1 MSFRSR
7 LFAAVALAVVI
18 PLGALAIGVR
28 RELDRRLTREYQ
40 ERVTAMAAVIESD
53 LARESGT
60 VGRRLR
66 ALASQLPQDNRFRL
80 GLQGDPAYRGY
91 LLDYAGQAMRLS
103 GLALLQ
109 IQDSTGRILSSGHFR
124 NEYDRLQPELPRLL
138 AKTRDT
144 LVLVRARTPESSV
157 LAMARV
163 DSFWL
168 GKGVFTVLGGLDAER
183 RLGGGLARD
192 SSLQVTLIYPGAQAG
207 SALARQVVREVRLP
221 YLDLVSGATP
231 VVDSARLVVTQSLGA
246 LESLRSSLN
255 RWVLAALGLTL
266 VLALGVAAWLSARI
280 SRPLRDLA
288 EKTSLIDLDRLDQS
302 FETDRNDEVGSLSR
316 LLAAM
321 TDRLRT
327 SSARLREV
335 ERRAA
340 VGDLARQVNHDIKNG
355 LTPIRNVLRHL
366 TQVGQQNPETLAQVF
381 AARKATLDSSVEY
394 LDTLARNYDRLAPG
408 PQRQACDVNALVEQV
423 VQRTGHDGVRVEA
436 RLWPELPPVLG
447 DALMV
452 RRILENLVGNA
463 QDSMAGRKDGTV
475 TVSTERVQAADGS
488 SRVRIT
494 VADTGTGMTEA
505 ELNRAFDDF
514 YTTKPGGSGLGLS
527 IVRRLILDLNG
538 ILRVETEPSTG
549 TRVLVDLP
557 SAGEEGFRQ

>member
-1 MSFRSR
+1 
-7 LFAAVALAVVI
+7 
-18 PLGALAIGVR
+18 
-28 RELDRRLTREYQ
+28 
-40 ERVTAMAAVIESD
+40 MAAVIESD

-66 ALASQLPQDNRFRL
+66 ALAFQLPQDNRFRL

-138 AKTRDT
+138 ANTPDT

-163 DSFWL
+163 DSFRL
-168 GKGVFTVLGGLDAER
+168 GRGVFTVLGGLDAER
-183 RLGGGLARD
+183 RLAGGLARD

-255 RWVLAALGLTL
+255 RWVLAALSLTL

-366 TQVGQQNPETLAQVF
+366 TQVGQQNPETLAEVF
-381 AARKATLDSSVEY
+381 AARKATLESSVEY

-436 RLWPELPPVLG
+436 RLWPELPPALG

-463 QDSMAGRKDGTV
+463 QDSVAARKDGTV

-488 SRVRIT
+488 SRVRVT
-494 VADTGTGMTEA
+494 VADTGSGMTEA

-527 IVRRLILDLNG
+527 IVRRLILDLDG
-538 ILRVETEPSTG
+538 TLRVETEPSTG

-557 SAGEEGFRQ
+557 SAGDEGSRS

>member
-7 LFAAVALAVVI
+7 LFAAVALAVTV
-18 PLGALAIGVR
+18 PLAALALGVR

-40 ERVTAMAAVIESD
+40 ERVAAMVAVIESD
-53 LARESGT
+53 LARESGLAAL
-60 VGRRLR
+60 RLR
-66 ALASQLPQDNRFRL
+66 ALVSQLPQDNRLRL
-80 GLQGDPAYRGY
+80 GLQGDPSYRGY
-91 LLDYAGQAMRLS
+91 LLDYAGQTMRLS

-109 IQDSTGRILSSGHFR
+109 IQDSAGRILSSGHFR
-124 NEYDRLQPELPRLL
+124 NEFDRLQPELPRLL
-138 AKTRDT
+138 ANTRDT

-157 LAMARV
+157 LAMARL
-163 DSFWL
+163 DSFRL
-168 GKGVFTVLGGLDAER
+168 ASRVFTVVGGLEAER
-183 RLGGGLARD
+183 RLTGGLAPD
-192 SSLQVTLIYPGAQAG
+192 SSLAVTLIYPGSRSS
-207 SALARQVVREVRLP
+207 SASSRQVVREVRLP
-221 YLDLVSGATP
+221 YLDLASGAPP

-266 VLALGVAAWLSARI
+266 LLAIGVAAWLSTRI

-288 EKTSLIDLDRLDQS
+288 QKTSLIDLDRLDQS
-302 FETDRNDEVGSLSR
+302 FETDREDEFGSLSR

-321 TDRLRT
+321 TDRLR
-327 SSARLREV
+327 SSSVRLREV

-366 TQVGQQNPETLAQVF
+366 TQVVQQDPQSLAQVF
-381 AARKATLDSSVEY
+381 VERKATLESSVEY
-394 LDTLARNYDRLAPG
+394 LDRLARNYDRLAPG
-408 PQRQACDVNALVEQV
+408 LQRQACDVNALVQQV
-423 VQRTGHDGVRVEA
+423 VHRTGHEGVEA
-436 RLWPELPPVLG
+436 RLWPELPTALG
-447 DALMV
+447 DELMV

-463 QDSMAGRKDGTV
+463 LDSLVGRKNGTV
-475 TVSTERVQAADGS
+475 TVSTERVQSADGS
-488 SRVRIT
+488 GRVRVT

-527 IVRRLILDLNG
+527 IVRRLILDLEG
-538 ILRVETEPSTG
+538 TLRVETEPGSG

-557 SAGEEGFRQ
+557 LAPTEDSRP

>member
-18 PLGALAIGVR
+18 PLGALAVGVR

-40 ERVTAMAAVIESD
+40 ERVSAMGAVIESD

-60 VGRRLR
+60 VGLRLR
-66 ALASQLPQDNRFRL
+66 ALASQLPRDNRFRL
-80 GLQGDPAYRGY
+80 GLQGDPANRGY
-91 LLDYAGQAMRLS
+91 LLDYADQAMRLS
-103 GLALLQ
+103 GLSLLQ
-109 IQDSTGRILSSGHFR
+109 IQDSAGRILSSGHFR

-138 AKTRDT
+138 ASIRDT
-144 LVLVRARTPESSV
+144 LVLVRARTPEGSV

-163 DSFWL
+163 DSFRL
-168 GKGVFTVLGGLDAER
+168 GKGVFTIVGGLDAER
-183 RLGGGLARD
+183 RLSRGLARD
-192 SSLQVTLIYPGAQAG
+192 SSLLVTLIYPGAQTAP
-207 SALARQVVREVRLP
+207 APARQIVREVQLP
-221 YLDLVSGATP
+221 HLDLVSGATP

-246 LESLRSSLN
+246 LDSLRASLN

-280 SRPLRDLA
+280 SRPLRELA
-288 EKTSLIDLDRLDQS
+288 DKTSLIDLDRLDQS
-302 FETDRNDEVGSLSR
+302 FETDRHDEVGSLSR

-321 TDRLRT
+321 TDRLRS
-327 SSARLREV
+327 SSARLLEV

-381 AARKATLDSSVEY
+381 AARKATLESSVEY

-408 PQRQACDVNALVEQV
+408 PQRQACDINALVEQV
-423 VQRTGHDGVRVEA
+423 IHRAGQDGVRVEA
-436 RLWPELPPVLG
+436 RLWPQLPPALG
-447 DALMV
+447 DDLMI

-463 QDSMAGRKDGTV
+463 LDSVASREDGAV
-475 TVSTERVQAADGS
+475 TVSTEPAHAADGS
-488 SRVRIT
+488 SRARIT
-494 VADTGTGMTEA
+494 VADTGTGMTQA

-514 YTTKPGGSGLGLS
+514 YTSKQGGSGLGLS
-527 IVRRLILDLNG
+527 IVRRLILDLDG
-538 ILRVETEPSTG
+538 TLRVETEPGSG

-557 SAGEEGFRQ
+557 FAGEERPRP